1 MTMFS
6 EIKTIFPSVFRPVLL
21 LVTFLLP
28 ALAGAQYR
36 DDYKSLYDSE
46 TAASL
51 RESVNYLSSADL
63 KGRAPGSDGEKSAA
77 QYVYDRL
84 EAYGVEML
92 CPRDG
97 DTFGIAVQPGDTI
110 VSRNVIGFVQG
121 YDKALNNKYIV
132 VGARLDNL
140 GVNRMT
146 VDGEQVEQ
154 IYYGANGNASG
165 LAMLTELARLVAT
178 NSIMFRRSVL
188 FVAFGA
194 STNAYSGSW
203 YFLNR
208 SFSDAGLIDA
218 MVNLDML
225 GTGDTGFYAY
235 TASNAD
241 LNAILR
247 TVGTALQPIVPEI
260 VAAEPYPSDHRS
272 FYAQEIPS
280 VYLTTGRYPEK
291 GTYRDI
297 PSIVNYDYMER
308 ELEYIYNLTLEMANT
323 GTAPLFKPS
332 SAPLRGEEYADVV
345 SINDCDVL
353 PSFYNSTDLG
363 QFLSKWVYQYLR
375 YPAYAID
382 NGIQG
387 RVILNFVIEKDGR
400 VNDVRVVRGV
410 DASLDEEAVR
420 VVSASPKWKPG
431 KIKGNKVRTSIT
443 LPVEFRLEKK
453 GGKPSFGIKK
463 Y

>member
-1 MTMFS
+1 MTMLS
-6 EIKTIFPSVFRPVLL
+6 DIKTFFAAALRPALSLLSLL
-21 LVTFLLP
+21 LPL
-28 ALAGAQYR
+28 LAGAQYR

-46 TAASL
+46 TAAAF
-51 RESVNYLSSADL
+51 RECVSYLSSSAL
-63 KGRAPGSDGEKSAA
+63 KGRAPGSEGEKAAA

-84 EAYGVEML
+84 ESYGVEML

-97 DTFGIAVQPGDTI
+97 DTFGIASQMGDTL

-121 YDKALNNKYIV
+121 YDKTLNNKYIV

-140 GVNRMT
+140 GVNLMT
-146 VDGEQVEQ
+146 VDGEKVEQ

-178 NSIMFRRSVL
+178 NSIMFRRSVI
-188 FVAFGA
+188 FVAFGS

-208 SFSDAGLIDA
+208 SFSDAALIDA

-247 TVGTALQPIVPEI
+247 TVGTSLQPIVPEI

-291 GTYRDI
+291 GTHRDV

-308 ELEYIYNLTLEMANT
+308 ELEYIYNLTLEMANAK
-323 GTAPLFKPS
+323 TAPLFKPS
-332 SAPLRGEEYADVV
+332 SLPVRGEGYADVV

-363 QFLSKWVYQYLR
+363 QFLSKWVYQYIR
-375 YPAYAID
+375 YPQYAID

-387 RVILNFVIEKDGR
+387 RVILNFVIEKDGS
-400 VNDVRVVRGV
+400 VSDVRVVKGV
-410 DASLDEEAVR
+410 DNSLDEEAVR

-431 KIKGNKVRTSIT
+431 KIKGSKVRTSIT

>member
-1 MTMFS
+1 MKIFS
-6 EIKTIFPSVFRPVLL
+6 VRYFIRPVLIL
-21 LVTFLLP
+21 MMI
-28 ALAGAQYR
+28 LAPVFADAQYR
-36 DDYKSLYDSE
+36 DDYQALYDSE
-46 TAASL
+46 TAASF
-51 RESVNYLSSADL
+51 REAVSYLASPSL
-63 KGRAPGSDGEKSAA
+63 KGRAPGSEGEKSAA
-77 QYVYDRL
+77 RYVYDRL
-84 EAYGVEML
+84 ASYGVEML

-97 DTFGIAVQPGDTI
+97 DPFGIARGDSDTL
-110 VSRNVIGFVQG
+110 VSRNVAGFVQG
-121 YDKALNNKYIV
+121 YDKSLNGRYIV

-140 GVNRMT
+140 GVNEMT
-146 VDGEQVEQ
+146 VDGNKVEQ
-154 IYYGANGNASG
+154 IYYGANGNATG

-178 NSIMFRRSVL
+178 NSIMFRRSVI

-194 STNAYSGSW
+194 STNAYAGSW

-208 SFSDAGLIDA
+208 SFSDVDRIDA

-247 TVGTALQPIVPEI
+247 TVEAALQPLVPE
-260 VAAEPYPSDHRS
+260 VTASEPYPSDHRS
-272 FYAQEIPS
+272 FYAREIPS
-280 VYLTTGRYPEK
+280 VYLTTGCYPEK
-291 GTYRDI
+291 GTHRDV

-323 GTAPLFKPS
+323 RTAPLFKPS
-332 SAPLRGEEYADVV
+332 SLPVKGEGYSDVY
-345 SINDCDVL
+345 SINDCDIL

-363 QFLSKWVYQYLR
+363 QFLSRWVYQYLR
-375 YPAYAID
+375 YPEAAVK

-387 RVILNFVIEKDGR
+387 RVVLNFIIEKDGSVSN
-400 VNDVRVVRGV
+400 VNVVRGI
-410 DASLDEEAVR
+410 DQSLDDEAVR

-431 KIKGNKVRTSIT
+431 KIKGNKVRTSVT